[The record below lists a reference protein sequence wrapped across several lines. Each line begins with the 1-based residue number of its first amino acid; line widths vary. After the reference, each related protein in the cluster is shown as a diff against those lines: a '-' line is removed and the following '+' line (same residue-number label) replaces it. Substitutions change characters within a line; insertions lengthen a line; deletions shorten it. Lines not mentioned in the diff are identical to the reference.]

1 MPKLSIITVNFNN
14 FIGLKKTID
23 SVFNQTFS
31 DYEYIIID
39 GGSIDGGKEYIQK
52 HASNF
57 VYWVCEKD
65 NGVYDAMNKGI
76 KHAKGDYLLFL
87 NSGDYLTDNN
97 ALNKVFSIHSS
108 KDIIYCDLF
117 WEKDGQLIYQP
128 YPDVLSFEHFI
139 VKELPHQ
146 ASFIRREL
154 FFRVGL
160 YDEDYR
166 IIADWKFFILAVLKH
181 NSSYEHIEYPVSV
194 CDRKGISCDPL
205 NAETIKRGRN
215 EIINRHFSV
224 FLHDYENLIETRKHL
239 ASLQNELSQLKM
251 NLGFRMHNHIK
262 RIIKGGN

>member
-1 MPKLSIITVNFNN
+1 MPKLSIITVNYNN
-14 FIGLKKTID
+14 LQGLKKTVK
-23 SVFNQTFS
+23 SVLVQIFTDF
-31 DYEYIIID
+31 EFILVD
-39 GGSIDGGKEYIQK
+39 GGSHDGSKEFIK
-52 HASNF
+52 AHANHFSF
-57 VYWVCEKD
+57 WVSEKD

-76 KHAKGDYLLFL
+76 QQANGDYLLFL

-117 WEKDGQLIYQP
+117 WEIDGQRIYQP

-154 FFRVGL
+154 FSRLGL
-160 YDEDYR
+160 YDDAYR
-166 IIADWKFFILAVLKH
+166 IIADWKFFILAVLKY
-181 NSSYEHIEYPVSV
+181 NCSCEHIEYPVSV

-205 NAETIKRGRN
+205 NAKTIKRGRN
-215 EIINRHFSV
+215 EIINRYFSV
-224 FLHDYENLIETRKHL
+224 FLNDYEILIKTRKDL
-239 ASLQNELSQLKM
+239 VCLQNELSELKM
-251 NLGFRMHNHIK
+251 NFGFRMHNRIK